1 MAPSFNVIIDK
12 WHPESLVKFKIFL
25 QQSGL
30 PHTKISVTELEFRDV
45 PAVVNPICHFCK
57 KPLVHP
63 YYWLK
68 WEYPVP
74 KDWLAWRDQPAMG
87 CRDCE
92 EAVSF
97 DEKYYKYLKN
107 ASNVMAVARTVSS
120 WENLGTCVWDARPAG
135 QRTRPRSCWTCATT
149 ARKRR

>member
-30 PHTKISVTELEFRDV
+30 PPTRISVTELEFRDV
-45 PAVVNPICHFCK
+45 PAVANPICHFCK

-87 CRDCE
+87 CRDCV

-97 DEKYYKYLKN
+97 DENYYKYLKN
-107 ASNVMAVARTVSS
+107 AVLLPNGGPRSKIPYN
-120 WENLGTCVWDARPAG
+120 NLGHNLQPNVLSLNSKHTFECDG
-135 QRTRPRSCWTCATT
+135 CGKNSF
-149 ARKRR
+149 